1 MGLDTG
7 TGNGGEG
14 GLERYRSMRDF
25 ERTPEPAGDGGKGIE
40 DRPDGHGERDDRG
53 SGRFVVQEHHATSM
67 HWDLRLERDGVLV
80 SWAVPK
86 GIPPD
91 PRENHLAVH
100 TEDHP
105 LRYLDF
111 EGDIPKGEYG
121 GGRMRV
127 WDRGTYTCEKWE
139 DGEVMVTLSGHR
151 ARGRYVLFRTGG
163 NQWMLHRLDPPED
176 PGREP
181 MPHGLCPLR
190 IARGPLPDD
199 ETAWSFEPA
208 LGGDRVV
215 VSSEGGRARA
225 VDTDGED
232 LTARY
237 PELRDLGRAVGA
249 VTAAIEGELVIV
261 GPDGRP
267 DAAARARRRQAGG
280 NAAVRRLAS
289 RAPAAFFANDL
300 VWLEGHDTTPLP
312 YRQRRRLLERLELSG
327 PGWQTAPTAPGE
339 GTALLAAT
347 RDQGLAGIVARRSE
361 GGYEPGA
368 LRFVAV

>member
-1 MGLDTG
+1 MDDDTG
-7 TGNGGEG
+7 GDEP
-14 GLERYRSMRDF
+14 LARYRAMRDF
-25 ERTPEPAGDGGKGIE
+25 DRTPEPSGGAEPPAKSENG
-40 DRPDGHGERDDRG
+40 GSG

-121 GGRMRV
+121 GGGMHV

-139 DGEVMVTLSGHR
+139 EAEVMVTLSGNR

-163 NQWMLHRLDPPED
+163 TQWMLHRLDPAED
-176 PGREP
+176 PTREP
-181 MPHGLCPLR
+181 MPQGMRPLR
-190 IARGPLPDD
+190 PATGPLPDD
-199 ETAWSFEPA
+199 QAAWSFEPA
-208 LGGDRVV
+208 FGGHRVV

-225 VDTDGED
+225 VDEDGED
-232 LTARY
+232 VTSHY

-249 VTAAIEGELVIV
+249 VIAAMEGELVV
-261 GPDGRP
+261 TGGDGRP
-267 DAAARARRRQAGG
+267 DPAGLERRRTAKG
-280 NAAVRRLAS
+280 NAAVRRLADRS
-289 RAPAAFFANDL
+289 PAAFFAGDL
-300 VWLEGHDTTPLP
+300 VWLEGHDTTRLP
-312 YRQRRRLLERLELSG
+312 FRQRRLLLERLELSG
-327 PGWQTAPTAPGE
+327 PGWHTAPAAPGE
-339 GTALLAAT
+339 GAALLAAA
-347 RDQGLAGIVARRSE
+347 RAQGLAGVVARRLD
-361 GGYEPGA
+361 GGYEPSS
-368 LRFVAV
+368 LRFLPA